1 MLKVGLTGGIG
12 SGKSTVAAVFEVL
25 GVPVYY
31 ADKSAKRIMSEDLH
45 VKNAIIE
52 CFGPDAFKDGLP
64 NRSWLAAHVFR
75 NAENTSRINAI
86 VHPATIADAE
96 AWMSAQTAPYA
107 LKEAALIFE
116 SRGELYLD
124 LVIGV
129 TAPLEIRINRVMKR
143 DGIERSVVLQR
154 MARQMDEQEKMN
166 NCRFVIQNDEQTA
179 IIPQI
184 LDIHQALLSLSAA
197 KGQ

>member
-25 GVPVYY
+25 GIPVYY

-52 CFGPDAFKDGLP
+52 CFGPEAYKDGRP
-64 NRSWLAAHVFR
+64 DRSWLAAHVFK

-96 AWMSAQTAPYA
+96 AWMSAQSGPYA

-116 SRGELYLD
+116 SGGDRYLD

-129 TAPLEIRINRVMKR
+129 TAPMEIRINRVVKR
-143 DGIERSVVLQR
+143 DGIERSAILQR
-154 MARQMDEQEKMN
+154 MARQMEEEEKMSH
-166 NCRFVIQNDEQTA
+166 CRFVIQNDEQSA
-179 IIPQI
+179 IIPQV
-184 LDIHQALLSLSAA
+184 LSIHQALVSLSTAI
-197 KGQ
+197 